1 MSEATQTLEADADTG
16 EFEISDKMH
25 QISDATNADGTVDVE
40 ISSYEEVQPE
50 QGVRV
55 TFMTPTGEKKEE
67 VMSFPKRDD
76 QSYKFVRLCNNTV
89 GSLNA
94 AEYLNIDSP
103 TVPADPD
110 SWELIAPRS
119 HRKMLTQKVVN
130 TTPSNVVTAFLTIIG
145 TGALLAPVAV
155 SVWGVISVG
164 LWIAGVNTGVSV
176 GFTPWWVA
184 TVISAVI
191 GGAFVGDES

>member
-1 MSEATQTLEADADTG
+1 MGDATKTLETDSDTG

-25 QISDATNADGTVDVE
+25 RISDATNTDGTVDVE
-40 ISSYEEVQPE
+40 IFSYEEVHPE

-55 TFMTPTGEKKEE
+55 TFMTPTGEQKEE
-67 VMSFPKRDD
+67 VMTFPKRDD

-103 TVPADPD
+103 TARADPD

-119 HRKMLTQKVVN
+119 RRKILTDKIAS
-130 TTPSNVVTAFLTIIG
+130 TTPSTVVTAFLMIIG
-145 TGALLAPVAV
+145 TGALLVPVAV

-164 LWIAGVNTGVSV
+164 LWVAGVNTSV
-176 GFTPWWVA
+176 GVGFGPWFLA

-191 GGAFVGDES
+191 GGAFVEDES

>member
-1 MSEATQTLEADADTG
+1 MGDATKTLETDSGTG

-25 QISDATNADGTVDVE
+25 RISDATNTDGSVDVD
-40 ISSYEEVQPE
+40 ISSYEEVPPE
-50 QGVRV
+50 EGVRV
-55 TFMTPTGEKKEE
+55 TFMTPTGEQKEE
-67 VMSFPKRDD
+67 VMQFPKRDD

-103 TVPADPD
+103 TARADPD
-110 SWELIAPRS
+110 SWELIATRS
-119 HRKMLTQKVVN
+119 RRKMLTDKIASI
-130 TTPSNVVTAFLTIIG
+130 TPLNIVTAFMKIIG
-145 TGALLAPVAV
+145 AGALLAPVAV

-164 LWIAGVNTGVSV
+164 LWIAGVSTGVGV
-176 GFTPWWVA
+176 GFGSWLLA

-191 GGAFVGDES
+191 GGAFVEDEA

>member
-1 MSEATQTLEADADTG
+1 MGDATKTLETGSGTG

-25 QISDATNADGTVDVE
+25 RISDATNTDGTVDVE
-40 ISSYEEVQPE
+40 IFSYEEVHPE
-50 QGVRV
+50 EGVRV
-55 TFMTPTGEKKEE
+55 TFMTPTGEQKEE
-67 VMSFPKRDD
+67 VMTFPKRDD

-103 TVPADPD
+103 TARADPD

-119 HRKMLTQKVVN
+119 HRKMLTDKITDTKPADIV
-130 TTPSNVVTAFLTIIG
+130 SMFLMIMGI
-145 TGALLAPVAV
+145 GALLTPVVV

-164 LWIAGVNTGVSV
+164 LWVAGVSAGVGV
-176 GFTPWWVA
+176 GFGPWLLA
-184 TVISAVI
+184 TVISAVM
-191 GGAFVGDES
+191 GGAVLEDEA